1 MTVLCGLFVVVH
13 GASLLRKFALL
24 TADGVL
30 ELNALAILVFVLL
43 GLISFYL
50 YTFRWLKLKIN
61 GSNE

>member
-1 MTVLCGLFVVVH
+1 MMTQKIFMI
-13 GASLLRKFALL
+13 

-30 ELNALAILVFVLL
+30 ELNASAILVFVLL

-50 YTFRWLKLKIN
+50 YTFKWLKLKIN